1 MKLTYTEINGY
12 LIPDLILPETDTR
25 PIGQYGELRRQFLR
39 EHRPDLFD
47 LMLLE
52 GTLHSHLADV
62 DAKARQMVEDTITRM
77 ARQQME
83 LTKQQFGKTGGTVA
97 FHAYQSF
104 RPGEVTP
111 EQCHAIGVELAKRV
125 WGDGFQVLVSYVLLG
140 ILCR

>member
-25 PIGQYGELRRQFLR
+25 PIGKYGELRRQFLK

-62 DAKARQMVEDTITRM
+62 DATARQMVEDAIAQM
-77 ARQQME
+77 VRQQGVDEALKRADPLAWAGRMN
-83 LTKQQFGKTGGTVA
+83 
-97 FHAYQSF
+97 
-104 RPGEVTP
+104 
-111 EQCHAIGVELAKRV
+111 AIKSAAEEAVLPDLLY
-125 WGDGFQVLVSYVLLG
+125 GDALE
-140 ILCR
+140 